1 MKTLL
6 GAALICTL
14 PFSAT
19 LSADDHFA
27 QRLQDSRESVQSFAR
42 ALKGNLQSALQE
54 KGPAG
59 AVEACST
66 IAPLIAMTKSKS
78 YSWKI
83 SRTSLKLRDPD
94 NAPDTWERA
103 VMEQFE
109 ARKAKGEDI
118 SKLEYYEVVEMD
130 GSRMFRY
137 MKAIPTLEKP
147 CLTCHGSNLRPD
159 VAAAIDK
166 HFPDDKARGYK
177 AGDIRGAFTII
188 QPL

>member
-1 MKTLL
+1 MKALL
-6 GAALICTL
+6 RAALICTL
-14 PFSAT
+14 PFSTT

-27 QRLQDSRESVQSFAR
+27 QRLQDSREAVQSFAR
-42 ALKGNLQSALQE
+42 ALKGNLQSVLQK
-54 KGPAG
+54 KGPAE
-59 AVEACST
+59 AVEACSS

-109 ARKAKGEDI
+109 ARKTKGEDV

-130 GSRMFRY
+130 GNRMFRY

-159 VAAAIDK
+159 VAAALDK
-166 HFPDDKARGYK
+166 HFPNDKARGYK

>member
-6 GAALICTL
+6 GAVLICTL
-14 PFSAT
+14 PFSAS
-19 LSADDHFA
+19 LSADDHFT
-27 QRLQDSRESVQSFAR
+27 QRLQDSREAVQSFAR
-42 ALKGNLQSALQE
+42 ALKGNLQNALKK

-109 ARKAKGEDI
+109 ARKAKGEDV

-159 VAAAIDK
+159 VAATLDK
-166 HFPDDKARGYK
+166 HFPNDKARGYK

>member
-6 GAALICTL
+6 GAVLICTL
-14 PFSAT
+14 PFSAS

-27 QRLQDSRESVQSFAR
+27 QRLQDSREAVQSFAR
-42 ALKGNLQSALQE
+42 ALKGNLQSVLQK
-54 KGPAG
+54 KGPAE
-59 AVEACST
+59 AVKACSS

-130 GSRMFRY
+130 GNRMFRY

-159 VAAAIDK
+159 VAAALDK
-166 HFPDDKARGYK
+166 HFPNDKARGYK